1 MMGLFGLAL
10 AAVAQDPVE
19 VIRSKD
25 IELQKLL
32 REKDVSQKTDRVKT
46 LVNGIFDFGEL
57 GKRALGSTWGKMTP
71 NQQTRFTKAF
81 QKWVENASV
90 KKLDAYLNDSTHYD
104 PAEIDGDRATVTA
117 HVFSKGSESIVVY
130 KLVLEQGAWK
140 AWDLVIDD
148 LSTAG
153 NYGDQFREILK
164 KKTIDQLIAKLEER
178 ANEDAAV
185 KATDDVK
192 SNSEK
197 SSQSAAKNSGG

>member
-10 AAVAQDPVE
+10 AAVAQEPVE

-71 NQQTRFTKAF
+71 SQQTRFTKAF

-104 PAEIDGDRATVTA
+104 APEIDGDRATVT
-117 HVFSKGSESIVVY
+117 
-130 KLVLEQGAWK
+130 
-140 AWDLVIDD
+140 
-148 LSTAG
+148 
-153 NYGDQFREILK
+153 
-164 KKTIDQLIAKLEER
+164 
-178 ANEDAAV
+178 
-185 KATDDVK
+185 
-192 SNSEK
+192 
-197 SSQSAAKNSGG
+197 